1 MSEHEKRGWLDEPRN
16 VDRLFW
22 GLAIVCALLVVV
34 ELVFGRHAEFSW
46 EGWPGFYGAFGFAV
60 FVAVVLIG
68 KRLRR
73 FLRREEDYYD
83 R

>member
-1 MSEHEKRGWLDEPRN
+1 MNDGEKRRLFDEPRN

-22 GLAIVCALLVVV
+22 GLTAVCGALVVI
-34 ELVFGRHAEFSW
+34 ELVVGRHAEFSW
-46 EGWPGFYGAFGFAV
+46 EGWPGFYGVFGFAI
-60 FVAVVLIG
+60 FFTVVLIG